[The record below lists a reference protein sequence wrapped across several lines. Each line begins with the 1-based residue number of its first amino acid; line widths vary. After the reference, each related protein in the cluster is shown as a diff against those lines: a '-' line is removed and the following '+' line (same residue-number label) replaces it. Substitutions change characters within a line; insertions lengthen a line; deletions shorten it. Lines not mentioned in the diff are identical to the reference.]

1 MYESN
6 PTAIS
11 PPPPKCP
18 PEQAETT
25 VKCPA
30 IGVVLEFWLKLNL
43 TSISRFFK
51 RTKNRPNSSSF
62 CSTGHIVS
70 YIYAVDI
77 CDSEAIFKL
86 PKRRKIENS

>member
-11 PPPPKCP
+11 PPPGKP
-18 PEQAETT
+18 PGNLTFEKIIGQMPVRTGGKTT

-30 IGVVLEFWLKLNL
+30 IGVVLVLEFLLKLNL
-43 TSISRFFK
+43 TSISRLK
-51 RTKNRPNSSSF
+51 RTKNRPDNSSF

-70 YIYAVDI
+70 YIYD
-77 CDSEAIFKL
+77 
-86 PKRRKIENS
+86 